1 MNYLKYFL
9 FSLIILWLFGFL
21 YVFRTGNYGFSGDK
35 SSNSLEQDNEYLD
48 SKKQMLASFKDL
60 ENELKRLEAKN
71 EKNELII
78 KSLQLAIYFNHY

>member
-21 YVFRTGNYGFSGDK
+21 YVFRTGSYGMSGDK
-35 SSNSLEQDNEYLD
+35 SSNSLEQDNEYVD
-48 SKKQMLASFKDL
+48 SKKQILASFKDL

-78 KSLQLAIYFNHY
+78 KSLQLAIY

>member
-21 YVFRTGNYGFSGDK
+21 YVFRTGSYGTSGDK
-35 SSNSLEQDNEYLD
+35 SSNSLEQDNEYVD
-48 SKKQMLASFKDL
+48 SKKQILASFKDL

-78 KSLQLAIYFNHY
+78 KSLQLAIY